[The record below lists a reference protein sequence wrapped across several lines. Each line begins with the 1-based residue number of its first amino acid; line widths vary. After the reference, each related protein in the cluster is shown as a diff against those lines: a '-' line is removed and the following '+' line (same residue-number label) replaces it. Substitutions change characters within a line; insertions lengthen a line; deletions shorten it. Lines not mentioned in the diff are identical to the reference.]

1 MRDTV
6 VAAEWCAAHP
16 PACPRRPVQRD
27 ALQFSSLDTPGG
39 QVSKSTAEFKAAVEK
54 FVQRHVPAVKASV
67 SSAWKRNDTFC
78 VIVELPEET
87 ATEVLER
94 VGGTCLLEDGPAV
107 TVDFASQWSKTR
119 TAVSASAGSAAV
131 RSTTNGPHFRCSTAH
146 LCIPLCCCRFPSPR
160 SRLHHRCP
168 SPCWL
173 RVTLWR

>member
-1 MRDTV
+1 
-6 VAAEWCAAHP
+6 
-16 PACPRRPVQRD
+16 VQRD

-54 FVQRHVPAVKASV
+54 FVQRHVPAAKASV

-107 TVDFASQWSKTR
+107 TVDFATQWSKTR
-119 TAVSASAGSAAV
+119 TAASASAGSAAV

-146 LCIPLCCCRFPSPR
+146 LCIPLCCCRFPR